1 MSENPQAFPN
11 PHRADLTGMTLRDY
25 FAAHLMQ
32 GICAGSPSMVWANKR
47 LAEEAYDLAD
57 AMLKAREA

>member
-1 MSENPQAFPN
+1 
-11 PHRADLTGMTLRDY
+11 LRDY

-57 AMLKAREA
+57 AMLKAREVNAATED